1 MMVMMMMIVM
11 MMIMVMVRDD
21 DDCDGDGDDDDD
33 CDGDDDGHGDDKI
46 AHNGIKRI
54 QRNEQMIF
62 CLMLKMAWTSMQRHA
77 NDFVKYDE
85 TKLIM
90 DQQ

>member
-1 MMVMMMMIVM
+1 MMMV
-11 MMIMVMVRDD
+11 MVMVRDD
-21 DDCDGDGDDDDD
+21 DDDDCDGGDDDDD
-33 CDGDDDGHGDDKI
+33 CDDDGDGDDKI

-54 QRNEQMIF
+54 QRNVEMIF
-62 CLMLKMAWTSMQRHA
+62 CIMFKMAWTSMQRHA